1 MDNIFFSQ
9 EDRENFKNA
18 FDAFDENRNDFI
30 ETADLGKLLR
40 AVGFN
45 PTPEEIEDM
54 IEDVGSQRLDFS
66 SFLYIA
72 SRHAREVEPEQ
83 ELIDAFRVFDKNGTG
98 RLKTDTIRKI
108 LRNLKQ
114 PFTEDQIAELLGQA
128 TIDNQDCIKYKDFVK
143 VMLDF

>member
-54 IEDVGSQRLDFS
+54 
-66 SFLYIA
+66 
-72 SRHAREVEPEQ
+72 
-83 ELIDAFRVFDKNGTG
+83 
-98 RLKTDTIRKI
+98 
-108 LRNLKQ
+108 
-114 PFTEDQIAELLGQA
+114 
-128 TIDNQDCIKYKDFVK
+128 
-143 VMLDF
+143 MLDLKD